1 MRLWLSLL
9 SLAGLLLWSNCGNPA
24 RPSPEAVYR
33 NARLQ
38 IRLGN
43 LKEALAQAES
53 AYREWRDRPE
63 SKYHWQFRILK
74 AEVLLAQGKA
84 KEALPLLAGKLPEGP
99 DFRELAARR
108 LLSQGYAR
116 FLLAE
121 YAEARRVLE
130 EASRLAAEC
139 GSPVLL
145 AEIELRKGTALTR
158 LGDITAAQLCFRTAL
173 RMATQQRDLYLEAA
187 ASGNLGFSLLHS
199 SRYDEAALWFE
210 RTLALSEKSG
220 ARRFIAIALGNLGLC
235 YHKLGDFD
243 KAVELL
249 SRAQSVAGEVGDSY
263 GQQIWL
269 GDLGESHYQR
279 GDFTTA
285 VSCFQK
291 ALELSR
297 RLGENYSTIQWLNS
311 LAKTSAD
318 AGDWRSAEKY
328 SQEALALSRQVGIP
342 EAQVWTLLRSAQ
354 IAMLR
359 RDFAAAE
366 KGYREVLR
374 AAQDAQQSVAGL
386 EARAGLGNL
395 YAQTGQGRKAE
406 VEFQRALS
414 GAEKT
419 RTALVR
425 DEWKLSFHSSAI
437 GFYQDYVEF
446 LMSRGQSERAL
457 EVAESCRARLLA
469 QKLGLEQPALPLAG
483 AASYREAARTSKT
496 ILLSFWLAPRRSFL
510 WVVTPQTVESFVLP
524 SEAEFR
530 PVVEAYKG
538 AIQNLRD
545 PIETGNPA
553 GRRLS
558 ALLLAPL
565 AKLIP
570 PGARLIVAPDGCL
583 HGLNLETLPV
593 AGERPHYWLED
604 VTIAVVPSLAM
615 LATGAQDRR
624 GASDSLLLIGNPV
637 PPGSQFPPLPDVERE
652 LEGIRQ
658 RFAHSPQLT
667 ITGAAAHPG
676 AYREANPGQFSLI
689 HFSAHATANRE
700 SPLDSAVILSRKDQ
714 TCKLY
719 AREVVGIPLQ
729 ARLVTISACRGAGAR
744 LYAGEGLVGFAWAFL
759 QAGARNVVAGLWD
772 VNDRSTAQLMVGLYA
787 RLSENSGV
795 AEALRSAKLALI
807 RSPGPYRKPY
817 YWAPFQVFTRSPDF

>member
-1 MRLWLSLL
+1 MRL
-9 SLAGLLLWSNCGNPA
+9 
-24 RPSPEAVYR
+24 
-33 NARLQ
+33 
-38 IRLGN
+38 
-43 LKEALAQAES
+43 
-53 AYREWRDRPE
+53 
-63 SKYHWQFRILK
+63 
-74 AEVLLAQGKA
+74 
-84 KEALPLLAGKLPEGP
+84 
-99 DFRELAARR
+99 
-108 LLSQGYAR
+108 
-116 FLLAE
+116 
-121 YAEARRVLE
+121 
-130 EASRLAAEC
+130 
-139 GSPVLL
+139 
-145 AEIELRKGTALTR
+145 
-158 LGDITAAQLCFRTAL
+158 
-173 RMATQQRDLYLEAA
+173 
-187 ASGNLGFSLLHS
+187 
-199 SRYDEAALWFE
+199 
-210 RTLALSEKSG
+210 
-220 ARRFIAIALGNLGLC
+220 
-235 YHKLGDFD
+235 
-243 KAVELL
+243 
-249 SRAQSVAGEVGDSY
+249 
-263 GQQIWL
+263 
-269 GDLGESHYQR
+269 
-279 GDFTTA
+279 
-285 VSCFQK
+285 
-291 ALELSR
+291 
-297 RLGENYSTIQWLNS
+297 
-311 LAKTSAD
+311 
-318 AGDWRSAEKY
+318 AEKY

-342 EAQVWTLLRSAQ
+342 EAQVWTLLGSAQ
-354 IAMLR
+354 IAMVR

-366 KGYREVLR
+366 KGYREVLA

-395 YAQTGQGRKAE
+395 YAQTGQWRKAE

-437 GFYQDYVEF
+437 SFYQDYVEF
-446 LMSRGQSERAL
+446 LMSRGQRERAL

-469 QKLGLEQPALPLAG
+469 QKLGLEQPSLPLAG
-483 AASYREAARTSKT
+483 VASYREAARTRKA

-510 WVVTPQTVESFVLP
+510 WVVTPQRVESFVLP
-524 SEAEFR
+524 PEAEFK
-530 PVVEAYKG
+530 PIVEAYRG
-538 AIQNLRD
+538 AIQSLRD

-553 GRRLS
+553 GRRLYG
-558 ALLLAPL
+558 LLLAPL

-570 PGARLIVAPDGCL
+570 PGARVIVAPDGCL

-637 PPGSQFPPLPDVERE
+637 PPGSEFPPLPDVERE
-652 LEGIRQ
+652 LEGIRR

-700 SPLDSAVILSRKDQ
+700 SPLDSAVILSPKDEV
-714 TCKLY
+714 CKLY

-744 LYAGEGLVGFAWAFL
+744 LYAGEGLVGFAWVFL

-795 AEALRSAKLALI
+795 AEALRSAKLALL